1 MWAFLYLKESQMKL
15 IENWQQAWK
24 LKSVQVGAA
33 SAFFYALILLSEQFL
48 GVWNVIPQELKN
60 KIPENV
66 AEWVGIFVGVAMV
79 LARLKKQPELHNV
92 NQFVT
97 VTAGHSNTDPGAVNG
112 KYKEAELVSQF
123 RNAVAYYL
131 REAGIQYKTDGVGTT
146 NQNLNAAIKLIKGS
160 SVAVEFHMNAATS
173 KQANGIETIAL
184 PKDKKLAQDLS
195 KAVADAFGSRL
206 RGDNGWIDQSKS
218 ARGRLA
224 YVDAGGLI
232 VELGFI
238 SNEEELFQFNARY
251 WSAAKAVAKV
261 LIEYEA
267 SK

>member
-1 MWAFLYLKESQMKL
+1 MKL
-15 IENWQQAWK
+15 IDNWKQAWK
-24 LKSVQVGAA
+24 LKSVQVGAI
-33 SAFFYALILLSEQFL
+33 SAFFYALILFSEQFL
-48 GVWNVIPQELKN
+48 NVWAVIPQELKN

-79 LARLKKQPELHNV
+79 LARLKKQPELHEV

-97 VTAGHSNTDPGAVNG
+97 VTAGHSNKDPGAVNG
-112 KYKEAELVSQF
+112 KFKEAELVSQF

-131 REAGIQYKTDGVGTT
+131 REAGIQYKTDGVGIL
-146 NQNLNAAIKLIKGS
+146 NQDLNAAIKLIKGS

-173 KQANGIETIAL
+173 KQANGVETIAL

-206 RGDNGWIDQSKS
+206 RGDNGWIDQSQS
-218 ARGRLA
+218 ARGKL
-224 YVDAGGLI
+224 GFISNSGLI

-251 WSAAKAVAKV
+251 WSAAKAVAMI
-261 LIEYEA
+261 LIKHEKA
-267 SK
+267 LK

>member
-1 MWAFLYLKESQMKL
+1 MKL
-15 IENWQQAWK
+15 IDNWKQAWK
-24 LKSVQVGAA
+24 LKSVQVGAL
-33 SAFFYALILLSEQFL
+33 SAFFYALILFSEQFL
-48 GVWNVIPQELKN
+48 NVWAVIPQELKN

-146 NQNLNAAIKLIKGS
+146 NQDLNAAIKLIKGS

-206 RGDNGWIDQSKS
+206 RGNNGWIDQSQS
-218 ARGRLA
+218 ARGSLG
-224 YVDAGGLI
+224 YINAGGLI

-238 SNEEELFQFNARY
+238 SNEAELAAFQARY
-251 WSAAKAVAKV
+251 WIAAKAVAKV
-261 LIEYEA
+261 LIEHEA
-267 SK
+267 GK

>member
-1 MWAFLYLKESQMKL
+1 MKL
-15 IENWQQAWK
+15 IDNWKQAWK
-24 LKSVQVGAA
+24 LKSVQVGAI
-33 SAFFYALILLSEQFL
+33 SAFFYALILFSEQFL
-48 GVWNVIPQELKN
+48 GFWNIIPQDLKN
-60 KIPENV
+60 LIPEQWQ
-66 AEWVGIFVGVAMV
+66 EYVGIFVGVAMV
-79 LARLKKQPELHNV
+79 LARLKKQPELQGV

-97 VTAGHSNTDPGAVNG
+97 VTAGHSNKDPGAVNG
-112 KYKEAELVSQF
+112 KFKEAELASQF

-131 REAGIQYKTDGVGTT
+131 REAGIQYKTDGVGIL
-146 NQNLNAAIKLIKGS
+146 NQDLNAAIKLIKGS

-195 KAVADAFGSRL
+195 KAVADVFGSRL
-206 RGDNGWIDQSKS
+206 RGDNGWIDQSQS
-218 ARGRLA
+218 ARGKLGFISN
-224 YVDAGGLI
+224 GGLI

-261 LIEYEA
+261 LIDYE
-267 SK
+267 KGI

>member
-1 MWAFLYLKESQMKL
+1 MKL

-24 LKSVQVGAA
+24 LKSVQVGAL
-33 SAFFYALILLSEQFL
+33 SAFFYALILFSEQFL
-48 GVWNVIPQELKN
+48 SVWEVIPQELKN

-112 KYKEAELVSQF
+112 KYKEAELVRNF
-123 RNAVAYYL
+123 RNAVAYHL
-131 REAGIQYKTDGVGTT
+131 REAGIQYKTDGVGIL
-146 NQNLNAAIKLIKGS
+146 NQDLNAAIKLITGS
-160 SVAVEFHMNAATS
+160 SVAVEFHMNAAAS
-173 KQANGIETIAL
+173 KQANGVETIAL

-206 RGDNGWIDQSKS
+206 RGDNGWIDQSQS
-218 ARGRLA
+218 ARGKLGFISN
-224 YVDAGGLI
+224 GGLI

-251 WSAAKAVAKV
+251 WSAAKAVAMI
-261 LIEYEA
+261 LIKHEKA
-267 SK
+267 LK

>member
-1 MWAFLYLKESQMKL
+1 MKL
-15 IENWQQAWK
+15 IDNWKQAWK
-24 LKSVQVGAA
+24 LKSVQVGAI
-33 SAFFYALILLSEQFL
+33 SAFFYALILFSEQFL
-48 GVWNVIPQELKN
+48 NVWAVIPQELKN

-97 VTAGHSNTDPGAVNG
+97 VTAGHSNKDPGAVNG
-112 KYKEAELVSQF
+112 KFKEAELVSQF

-131 REAGIQYKTDGVGTT
+131 REAGIQYKTDGVGAT

-184 PKDKKLAQDLS
+184 PKDKKLAQELS
-195 KAVADAFGSRL
+195 KAVADVFGSRL
-206 RGDNGWIDQSKS
+206 RGDNGWIDQSQS
-218 ARGRLA
+218 ARGKLGFISN
-224 YVDAGGLI
+224 GGLI

-251 WSAAKAVAKV
+251 WSAAKAVAMI
-261 LIEYEA
+261 LIKHEKA
-267 SK
+267 LK

>member
-1 MWAFLYLKESQMKL
+1 MKL
-15 IENWQQAWK
+15 IDNWKQAWK
-24 LKSVQVGAA
+24 LKSVQVGAI
-33 SAFFYALILLSEQFL
+33 SAFFYALILFSEQFL
-48 GVWNVIPQELKN
+48 NVWAVIPQELKN

-97 VTAGHSNTDPGAVNG
+97 VTAGHSNKDPGAVNG
-112 KYKEAELVSQF
+112 KFKEAELVSQF

-131 REAGIQYKTDGVGTT
+131 REAGIQYKTDGVGIL
-146 NQNLNAAIKLIKGS
+146 NQDLNAAIKLIKGS

-184 PKDKKLAQDLS
+184 PKDKKLAKDLS
-195 KAVADAFGSRL
+195 KALADAFGSRL
-206 RGDNGWIDQSKS
+206 RGDNGWIDQSQS
-218 ARGRLA
+218 ARGKLGFISN
-224 YVDAGGLI
+224 GGLI

-238 SNEEELFQFNARY
+238 SNEEELFQFNARD
-251 WSAAKAVAKV
+251 WSAAKAVAMI
-261 LIEYEA
+261 LIKHEKA
-267 SK
+267 LK

>member
-1 MWAFLYLKESQMKL
+1 MKL
-15 IENWQQAWK
+15 IDNWKQAWK
-24 LKSVQVGAA
+24 LKSVQVGAL
-33 SAFFYALILLSEQFL
+33 SAFFYALILFSEQFL
-48 GVWNVIPQELKN
+48 GLWNIIPQDLKN
-60 KIPENV
+60 LIPAQWQEY
-66 AEWVGIFVGVAMV
+66 VGIFVGVAMV
-79 LARLKKQPELHNV
+79 LARLKKQPELHEV

-97 VTAGHSNTDPGAVNG
+97 VTAGHSNKDPGAVNG
-112 KYKEAELVSQF
+112 KFKEAELVSQF

-131 REAGIQYKTDGVGTT
+131 REAGIQYKTDGVGIL
-146 NQNLNAAIKLIKGS
+146 NQDLNAAIKLIKGS

-206 RGDNGWIDQSKS
+206 RGDNGWIDQSQS
-218 ARGRLA
+218 ARGKLGFISN
-224 YVDAGGLI
+224 GGLI

-261 LIEYEA
+261 LIEYE
-267 SK
+267 KRN

>member
-1 MWAFLYLKESQMKL
+1 MKL

-24 LKSVQVGAA
+24 LKSVQVGAL
-33 SAFFYALILLSEQFL
+33 SAFFYALILFSEQFL
-48 GVWNVIPQELKN
+48 NVWAVIPQELKN

-79 LARLKKQPELHNV
+79 LARLKKQPELHEV

-97 VTAGHSNTDPGAVNG
+97 VTAGHSNKDPGAVNG
-112 KYKEAELVSQF
+112 KFKEAELVSQF

-131 REAGIQYKTDGVGTT
+131 REAGIQYKTDGVGIL
-146 NQNLNAAIKLIKGS
+146 NQDLNAAIKLIKGS

-218 ARGRLA
+218 ARGKLGFISN
-224 YVDAGGLI
+224 GGLI

-251 WSAAKAVAKV
+251 WSAAKAVAMI
-261 LIEYEA
+261 LIKHEKA
-267 SK
+267 LK

>member
-1 MWAFLYLKESQMKL
+1 MKL
-15 IENWQQAWK
+15 IDNWKQAWK
-24 LKSVQVGAA
+24 LKSVQVGAL
-33 SAFFYALILLSEQFL
+33 SAFFYALILFSEQFL
-48 GVWNVIPQELKN
+48 NVWAVIPQELKN

-146 NQNLNAAIKLIKGS
+146 NQDLNAAIKLIKGS

-218 ARGRLA
+218 ARGKLGFISN
-224 YVDAGGLI
+224 GGLI

>member
-1 MWAFLYLKESQMKL
+1 MKL
-15 IENWQQAWK
+15 IDNWKQAWK
-24 LKSVQVGAA
+24 LKSVQVGAI
-33 SAFFYALILLSEQFL
+33 SAFFYALILFSERFL
-48 GVWNVIPQELKN
+48 NVWAVIPQELKN

-79 LARLKKQPELHNV
+79 LARLKKQPELHEV

-131 REAGIQYKTDGVGTT
+131 REAGIQYKTDGVGTI

-195 KAVADAFGSRL
+195 KAVADVFGSRL
-206 RGDNGWIDQSKS
+206 RGDNGWIDQSQS
-218 ARGRLA
+218 ARGKLGFISN
-224 YVDAGGLI
+224 GGLI

-238 SNEEELFQFNARY
+238 SNEEELARFNARY
-251 WSAAKAVAKV
+251 WLAAKAVAKV
-261 LIEYEA
+261 LIDYE
-267 SK
+267 KRN

>member
-1 MWAFLYLKESQMKL
+1 MKL
-15 IENWQQAWK
+15 IDNWKQSWK
-24 LKSVQVGAA
+24 LKSVQVGAI
-33 SAFFYALILLSEQFL
+33 SAFFYALILFSEQFVQ
-48 GVWNVIPQELKN
+48 VWNIIPQDLKN
-60 KIPENV
+60 KIPENI
-66 AEWVGIFVGVAMV
+66 AEWVGCFVGVAMV
-79 LARLKKQPELHNV
+79 LARLKKQPELHEV

-112 KYKEAELVSQF
+112 KFKEAELVSQF

-131 REAGIQYKTDGVGTT
+131 REAGVQYKTDGVGAT

-160 SVAVEFHMNAATS
+160 SVAVEFHMNAAAS

-195 KAVADAFGSRL
+195 KAVADVFGSRL
-206 RGDNGWIDQSKS
+206 RGDNGWIDQSQS
-218 ARGRLA
+218 ARGKLGFISN
-224 YVDAGGLI
+224 GGLI

-238 SNEEELFQFNARY
+238 SNEAELAQFNAKY
-251 WSAAKAVAKV
+251 WTAAKAVAMI
-261 LIEYEA
+261 LIKY